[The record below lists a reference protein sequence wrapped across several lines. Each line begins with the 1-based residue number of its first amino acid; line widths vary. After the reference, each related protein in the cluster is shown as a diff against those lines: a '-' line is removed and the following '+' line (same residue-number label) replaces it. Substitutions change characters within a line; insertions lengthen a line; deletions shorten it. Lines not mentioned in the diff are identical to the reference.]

1 MVDWGF
7 MATIALIFLA
17 SMLAAWLRFS
27 RKDACLAAFH
37 GFHVTLQLDD
47 DRRIWGVIEV
57 LPTGLEMHYR
67 NAIQDDSHLETSYLL
82 YENEFQKIQTIFRY
96 ADDLSPENAKIREKA
111 IKQAFH
117 PRLPHRFL
125 RKTRIFISN
134 ASESLNE
141 AIGLT
146 IGKMR
151 KPIGNYLGEPSET
164 HLKQLGGEF
173 LGQVGHKADPLLER
187 LVGMKV
193 VFEMAE
199 DGVVHEHVGVFK
211 NYSADFL
218 EILNVQFPCQ
228 ERIPISQ
235 KERRQSAGLDVR
247 AMDDV
252 ISVQNNA
259 STAVMLTKLT
269 TPESEQLL
277 DVVID
282 PGGKVTLYSEI
293 DFVEATLHARIV
305 RELDMI
311 VPRKR
316 AVIRHRA
323 EVSPMKNL
331 ADIIFDVGIRLPWGQ
346 ENQQLIAKI
355 QEKLTRNPLDVGSIA
370 LLGRLMLEEKK
381 FDEAEIW
388 LRKAYTL
395 RFSLPDNGRGVELHL
410 QELARRRRRATYAPI
425 TTDPLSEMG
434 FTIAVQDEAD
444 TPPT

>member
-117 PRLPHRFL
+117 PRLPRRFL

-141 AIGLT
+141 VIGLT